1 MSNEIQTPQQN
12 IADLKAV
19 PTTSANTGKKNI
31 VFVVEDDD
39 FLVKAYQIKLEKE
52 GFEVWL
58 ATDGDE
64 ALATIA
70 QKPKPD
76 VVLLDLMLPGASGF
90 DILAEIKKNE
100 KWKEAPVLIMTNLGQ
115 PQDVDKGKEL
125 GAADYMIKANTKI
138 SDIVGKVR

>member
-1 MSNEIQTPQQN
+1 MPEESQNPQQN
-12 IADLKAV
+12 IPDEKNAAA
-19 PTTSANTGKKNI
+19 ANASGGKKNI

-90 DILAEIKKNE
+90 DILAEIKKKE

-125 GAADYMIKANTKI
+125 GAADYMIKAN
-138 SDIVGKVR
+138 